1 MYITLDNDK
10 WGDVGKKYFVLEW
23 SRTKDSTAVHLVLED
38 EDGNV
43 ITRTESSTQIII
55 EEMK

>member
-10 WGDVGKKYFVLEW
+10 WDDANKRYFVLEW
-23 SRTKDSTAVHLVLED
+23 SRKKNSTAVRLVLED

-43 ITRTESSTQIII
+43 TTRTESVMQIIV

>member
-10 WGDVGKKYFVLEW
+10 WDDAGKRYFVLEW
-23 SRTKDSTAVHLVLED
+23 SRKKSSTAVRLVLED
-38 EDGNV
+38 EDGNIV
-43 ITRTESSTQIII
+43 TRTESSTQIIV

>member
-10 WGDVGKKYFVLEW
+10 WDDASKRYFVLEW
-23 SRTKDSTAVHLVLED
+23 SRKKNSTAVRLVLED
-38 EDGNV
+38 ESGNV
-43 ITRTESSTQIII
+43 TTRTESVMQIIV

>member
-10 WGDVGKKYFVLEW
+10 WEDVGKRYFVLEW
-23 SRTKDSTAVHLVLED
+23 IRKKESTAVHLVLED
-38 EDGNV
+38 ENGNI
-43 ITRTESSTQIII
+43 ITRTESSSQIIV